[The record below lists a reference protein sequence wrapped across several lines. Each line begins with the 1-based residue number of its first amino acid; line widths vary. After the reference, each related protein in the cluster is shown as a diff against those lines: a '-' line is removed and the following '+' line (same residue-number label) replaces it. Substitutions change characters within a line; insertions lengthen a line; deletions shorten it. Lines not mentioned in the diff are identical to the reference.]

1 MGRSGRENACS
12 ELSIIAHGCLEVC
25 NLIEIWACGSRLAAV
40 AALPVTDLAL
50 YHHGANKRRTV
61 VFQPDPRRRH
71 VKLTPRRS
79 VSAPLIFE
87 NRISIRM
94 PAPPAFP
101 KSGSDF
107 FTSGNMRP
115 EKRSSIANLV
125 QPSLPRRSVNV
136 RTPLNSGANPPAQ
149 VMRSGGA

>member
-25 NLIEIWACGSRLAAV
+25 NLIEIWLREQASRLAG
-40 AALPVTDLAL
+40 LPVTDLAL
-50 YHHGANKRRTV
+50 YRHGENKPRTV
-61 VFQPDPRRRH
+61 VVQPDPRRRR

-115 EKRSSIANLV
+115 EKRSS
-125 QPSLPRRSVNV
+125 LPRRGVNV